1 MFISGRLP
9 EGQYKL
15 KLTTSIRSSR
25 GRAVE
30 HSMQDAVEHEMERAM
45 EHDEAEITELCLLF
59 SGMVIDGASKGS
71 VIIHLHPVTDDALQR
86 LLDAQT
92 NGSMHRFVKCILDK
106 CSLGKQFEG
115 QEVTFKIQLEK
126 DLEGTSQRKSGMINI
141 KYWMYEFECPNLV
154 TKLKMKQI
162 T

>member
-1 MFISGRLP
+1 MIFSFVLISGRIP

-15 KLTTSIRSSR
+15 KLTPSIRRS
-25 GRAVE
+25 GGQAVE
-30 HSMQDAVEHEMERAM
+30 HSMQDAVEHEMKTAV
-45 EHDEAEITELCLLF
+45 EHDDAEIAKLCLQF

-71 VIIHLHPVTDDALQR
+71 VVIHLHPVTDDALQR

-92 NGSMHRFVKCILDK
+92 NGSMQKFLKCILDK

-126 DLEGTSQRKSGMINI
+126 DLEGTNQRKSGRG
-141 KYWMYEFECPNLV
+141 
-154 TKLKMKQI
+154 
-162 T
+162 